1 MGYLVCEKCGG
12 YYKLKPGESP
22 NKFSDNC
29 ECGGKLKYVENLKT
43 TGKNLGIMKPTITCP
58 KCGFQW
64 ESGAE
69 LTSNEI
75 SSDTLETK
83 KPDKTPEHI
92 PEDLDKQSKN
102 KKIAIGVLSV
112 FLIGTI
118 ILVLFGGLIFHNNT
132 TSIGETNFQ
141 NQYVS
146 FEYPTGYN
154 AQPITNSDASNRIM
168 DIGIYKNGK
177 LVGELS
183 YLENQQTDLV
193 NMEKTAKKT
202 TIAGKNAITAS
213 DSNNLYADVILGN
226 TTSGLNKLITIDT
239 DPSSSDLYNE
249 ITKTLVIK
257 QTPPDV
263 SS

>member
-29 ECGGKLKYVENLKT
+29 ECGGKLKYVENLNT
-43 TGKNLGIMKPTITCP
+43 PGKNMGKMKPTITCP
-58 KCGFQW
+58 QCGFKW
-64 ESGAE
+64 EPEEE
-69 LTSNEI
+69 LTSKEI

-83 KPDKTPEHI
+83 KPNKAPKDI

-112 FLIGTI
+112 FLIGI
-118 ILVLFGGLIFHNNT
+118 IIFVLFGGLFSPNNT
-132 TSIGETNFQ
+132 TSIGGTSFQ
-141 NQYVS
+141 DQYVS

-154 AQPITNSDASNRIM
+154 AQPITNSDASNNIM
-168 DIGIYKNGK
+168 DIGIYKDGK
-177 LVGELS
+177 LVGEIS

-193 NMEKTAKKT
+193 NMEKTAKNT
-202 TIAGKNAITAS
+202 TIAGKSAITAS

-226 TTSGLNKLITIDT
+226 TTAGLNKLIAIDT
-239 DPSSSDLYNE
+239 DPSSTDLYNE
-249 ITKTLVIK
+249 ITKTLLIK
-257 QTPPDV
+257 KTPPDEP
-263 SS
+263 S

>member
-1 MGYLVCEKCGG
+1 MGYLVCERCGG

-43 TGKNLGIMKPTITCP
+43 TDKNIGNKKSTITCP
-58 KCGFQW
+58 HCGFQW
-64 ESGAE
+64 ESEGE
-69 LTSNEI
+69 LTFNEI
-75 SSDTLETK
+75 SSLETK
-83 KPDKTPEHI
+83 KPIVI
-92 PEDLDKQSKN
+92 PEDSDKQNKN

-112 FLIGTI
+112 FLIGI
-118 ILVLFGGLIFHNNT
+118 IIFVLFGGIVFHTNT
-132 TSIGETNFQ
+132 TSIGGTSFQ

-154 AQPITNSDASNRIM
+154 AQPITNSDASNSIM
-168 DIGIYKNGK
+168 DIGIYKDGK

-183 YLENQQTDLV
+183 YLENQQTDLA
-193 NMEKTAKKT
+193 NMEKTANTT
-202 TIAGKNAITAS
+202 TIAGKSAITAS

-226 TTSGLNKLITIDT
+226 TTAGLNKLITIDT

-249 ITKTLVIK
+249 IIKTLIIK
-257 QTPPDV
+257 KTPPDEP
-263 SS
+263 S